1 MEKQSGRAFTRVTIP
16 VGAHI
21 VQGVHTVEGTVTD
34 ISMNG
39 TSVRCDWSGLQKG
52 KECRIT
58 LTLGEE
64 ETITIRAEGRVV
76 RGRDDGVAIAF
87 EAVDLE
93 SIPHLRNLILYNAEE
108 TDQVQQEF
116 TEHMGIR

>member
-1 MEKQSGRAFTRVTIP
+1 MEKQSGRAFTRVRIP
-16 VGAHI
+16 VGARI
-21 VQGVHTVEGTVTD
+21 RQDGREVEGTVTD

-39 TSVRCDWSGLQKG
+39 TAIRCDWSGLHKG
-52 KECRIT
+52 APCRVE

-64 ETITIRAEGRVV
+64 EKITILAEGRVV

-93 SIPHLRNLILYNAEE
+93 SVPHLRNLILYNAEE
-108 TDQVQQEF
+108 LDQVEHEF
-116 TEHMGIR
+116 AEHMGIR